1 MIKMHLKKLV
11 IIIPIF
17 LLLNIARTEAVIEP
31 KLNKT
36 VNDKPIIL
44 YDDAITLTGLELL
57 SKLGAQP
64 RYILI
69 YQEQQLVYVV

>member
-11 IIIPIF
+11 IIIPFF

-36 VNDKPIIL
+36 VNNKPLIL
-44 YDDAITLTGLELL
+44 YDEAITVTGLE
-57 SKLGAQP
+57 
-64 RYILI
+64 
-69 YQEQQLVYVV
+69 